1 MKQVLL
7 VTIVLVLSSV
17 ACSGQTPK
25 APIKELKTPDEK
37 LSYAI
42 GLEVGTS
49 LKNLPTEIDFPVFV
63 QAVEDGL
70 KGKKPLLTQEQALE
84 IKMEFGKKVRE
95 ERARERKE
103 LGEKNRKE
111 GEAFL
116 AENKKKKGVVTTES
130 GLQYMVLH
138 EGEGPKP
145 KATDRVKVHYRG
157 TLIDGTEF
165 DSSYTR
171 GKPATFALKG
181 VVAGWTEALQL
192 MRVGSKYRLFIPSE
206 LAYGKRG
213 RGPKIGPDA
222 VLIFELEL
230 LEIEKKPAGQG
241 TAPKTDAKSKK

>member
-7 VTIVLVLSSV
+7 ATIVLVLSSA

-42 GLEVGTS
+42 GLEIGTS
-49 LKNLPTEIDFPVFV
+49 LKDLPTEIDFAVFV
-63 QAVEDGL
+63 QAVQDGL
-70 KGKKPLLTQEQALE
+70 KGEKPLLTQQQAIE
-84 IKMEFGKKVRE
+84 IKKEFGKKVRE
-95 ERARERKE
+95 ERARERTE
-103 LGEKNRKE
+103 LGEKNQKE

-116 AENKKKKGVVTTES
+116 AENKNKKGVVTTES
-130 GLQYMVLH
+130 GLQYVVLH
-138 EGEGPKP
+138 EGDGPKP

-165 DSSYTR
+165 DSSYKR
-171 GKPATFALKG
+171 GTPATFSLKG

-192 MRVGSKYRLFIPSE
+192 MKVGSKYRVFIPSK
-206 LAYGKRG
+206 LAYGKRS
-213 RGPKIGPDA
+213 RSQKIGPNS

-230 LEIEKKPAGQG
+230 LDIEKKPSGRV
-241 TAPKTDAKSKK
+241 TAPKTNAKSKK

>member
-192 MRVGSKYRLFIPSE
+192 MKVGSKYRLFIPSE

>member
-103 LGEKNRKE
+103 LAEKNRKE

-192 MRVGSKYRLFIPSE
+192 MKVGSKYRLFIPSE